1 MIPVTVAV
9 RHCEV
14 GPDLRERAEAIVQRL
29 AGLTPF
35 AREGA
40 VVFDV
45 VPQAGQVEVRLHLA
59 GGKFL
64 VASAEAP
71 EHRTALDQ
79 VEDRLRRQLERR
91 GAFRA

>member
-1 MIPVTVAV
+1 M
-9 RHCEV
+9 
-14 GPDLRERAEAIVQRL
+14 
-29 AGLTPF
+29 
-35 AREGA
+35 
-40 VVFDV
+40 FDV